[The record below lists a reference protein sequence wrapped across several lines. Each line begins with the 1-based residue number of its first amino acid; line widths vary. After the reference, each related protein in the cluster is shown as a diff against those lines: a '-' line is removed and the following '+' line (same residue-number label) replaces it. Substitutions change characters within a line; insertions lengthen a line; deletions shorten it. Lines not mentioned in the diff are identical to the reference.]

1 MQELHIRR
9 CPPPTIPP
17 GEAGA
22 QHRRQLARNPGRH
35 RPGQAPGRRG
45 RAPLRARAPAGR
57 HHRRRGGRAD
67 LGPQRAHPDP
77 GQRRPGGAAR
87 ALLRPL
93 PGDPIIA
100 GMRMGHGLV
109 VHTADCPV
117 AMRQPARTG
126 TLDQCGLGHAHGQA
140 PRHPPGHRHAQRA
153 RRAGR
158 LAAEV
163 TAADANIVHVTMHD
177 DAVAT
182 VSLHLTIQVD
192 SRKHLAQV
200 IRAIR
205 HVPQVQKIVRV
216 RGDPPRS
223 AARFL
228 RGMSTDRRSRI
239 RDIPIW
245 GTCSC
250 GGLFSIAHRFL

>member
-1 MQELHIRR
+1 MRNRSPSASACWAAMQELHMPLPATDDPAGRSWR
-9 CPPPTIPP
+9 AAPAPARARKSWPTS
-17 GEAGA
+17 AWA
-22 QHRRQLARNPGRH
+22 SA
-35 RPGQAPGRRG
+35 GRRG

-182 VSLHLTIQVD
+182 VSLHLTIRRQPQA
-192 SRKHLAQV
+192 LAQV

-205 HVPQVQKIVRV
+205 H
-216 RGDPPRS
+216 
-223 AARFL
+223 AA
-228 RGMSTDRRSRI
+228 GAEDRPSQ
-239 RDIPIW
+239 
-245 GTCSC
+245 G
-250 GGLFSIAHRFL
+250 